1 MPYLYTMPERAKFKL
16 IFYNMKKT
24 VYALTLALPYLFACN
39 SGEKEHS
46 VSDSTAFKSIS
57 EAGLANY
64 IKVLS
69 SDSLEGRKP
78 FSSGEEKTIQY
89 IQQRFTAIGLQP
101 GNGESFFQEVPMVE
115 IKSSPAEIV
124 TFTGAKGK
132 VDFKLL
138 DEIVLGSR
146 RVQPRIDVKNSD
158 VVFAGFGIVAPEFN
172 WNDYE
177 GLDVKGKTVVVMVND
192 PGFYNKELFK
202 GETMTYYGRW
212 TYKFEEAARQ
222 GATGVLIIHDTNA
235 ASYGW
240 NVVRS
245 GWSGPQLNLQ
255 TADNG
260 ASRCAFEG
268 WLSAEATKGL
278 FALAGVSMDLLEEA
292 KKPGFKAI
300 DMQVKTGTT
309 IKQQTKKSMSNNVVA
324 KLTGSERPDEYI
336 IYSAHW
342 DHLGVGEAIEGDS
355 IYNGAVDNAT
365 GVAALF
371 EIAKAFKAAKTAPER
386 SVLFIALTGEEEGL
400 LGSEFYATHPIYP
413 LAKTVANINID
424 ALAPIGRTKDLI
436 VTGMGQSEMDDYASA
451 AAKKQGR
458 SIKSDSN
465 PSAGH
470 FFRSD
475 HFNFAKVGVPALYP
489 STGDDV
495 VGKGMEYGL
504 AQKEAYNEKRYHQPA
519 DEFDESWQLD
529 GMVEDLR
536 LFFDVGYTLSQQT
549 DFPKWKEGSEFKAAG
564 EKR

>member
-1 MPYLYTMPERAKFKL
+1 
-16 IFYNMKKT
+16 MKKT
-24 VYALTLALPYLFACN
+24 VYALALIIPSLFACN
-39 SGEKEHS
+39 SGEKGTGTT
-46 VSDSTAFKSIS
+46 DSAAFKQID
-57 EAGLANY
+57 EASLAQY
-64 IKVLS
+64 VKDLS

-78 FSSGEEKTIQY
+78 FTKGEEKTIQY
-89 IQQRFTAIGLQP
+89 IKRAFEDIGLEP
-101 GNGESFFQEVPMVE
+101 GNKDSYFQEVPMVE
-115 IKSSPAEIV
+115 IKSNPKAILS
-124 TFTGAKGK
+124 FTGSKGK

-138 DEIVLGSR
+138 DEVVLGSR
-146 RVQPRIDVKNSD
+146 RVQPTIEVKSSD

-172 WNDYE
+172 WNDYA

-192 PGFYNKELFK
+192 PGFYNKDLFK

-222 GATGVLIIHDTNA
+222 GATGVLIIHNTEA

-255 TADNG
+255 TEDNG

-268 WLSAEATKGL
+268 WLTADATKRL
-278 FALAGVSMDLLEEA
+278 FELAGVSMDVLEQA
-292 KKPGFKAI
+292 KKPGFKAV
-300 DMQVKTGTT
+300 DLKLTTGTT
-309 IKQQTKKSMSNNVVA
+309 ITQETKKSMSNNVVA
-324 KLTGSERPDEYI
+324 KLKGSKRPDEHI

-342 DHLGVGEAIEGDS
+342 DHLGIGEAIEGDS

-365 GVAALF
+365 GVAGLF

-413 LAKTVANINID
+413 LAKTVANINMD

-436 VTGMGQSEMDDYASA
+436 VTGLGQSEMDDYAA
-451 AAKKQGR
+451 VAAKKQGR
-458 SIKSDSN
+458 TIKPDSN

-475 HFNFAKVGVPALYP
+475 HFNFAKVGIPALYP

-495 VGKGMEYGL
+495 LGKGEEFGL

-519 DEFDESWQLD
+519 DEFDDAWKLD

-536 LFFDVGYTLSQQT
+536 LFFDVGYTLTQESS
-549 DFPKWKEGSEFKAAG
+549 FPKWKEGSEFKAVG

>member
-1 MPYLYTMPERAKFKL
+1 MKTITYL
-16 IFYNMKKT
+16 
-24 VYALTLALPYLFACN
+24 LPFAFPFLLACN
-39 SGEKEHS
+39 SEQRSGS
-46 VSDSTAFKSIS
+46 IADSTAFNSIT
-57 EAGLANY
+57 ETGLAKY
-64 IKVLS
+64 VQELS
-69 SDSLEGRKP
+69 DDHFEGRKP
-78 FSSGEEKTIQY
+78 FTDGEQKTIDYLQKA
-89 IQQRFTAIGLQP
+89 FEEVGLKS

-115 IKSSPAEIV
+115 IKSIPSN
-124 TFTGAKGK
+124 TLSFKGAKGK

-138 DEIVLGSR
+138 DEVVLGSR
-146 RVQPRIDVKNSD
+146 RVQANIDVKNSD
-158 VVFAGFGIVAPEFN
+158 VIFAGFGIVAPEFN

-192 PGFYNKELFK
+192 PGFYDKSLFK

-222 GATGVLIIHDTNA
+222 GATGVLIIHDTDA

-245 GWSGPQLNLQ
+245 GWTGPQLNLQ
-255 TADNG
+255 TEDNG

-268 WLSAEATKGL
+268 WLSADATKKL
-278 FALAGVSMDLLEEA
+278 FAFAGISTDVIQQA
-292 KKPGFKAI
+292 KKPGFHSVDLK
-300 DMQVKTGTT
+300 VTTGTT
-309 IKQQTKKSMSNNVVA
+309 IKQETKKSTSNNVVA
-324 KLTGSERPDEYI
+324 KIEGSKRPDEYI

-365 GVAALF
+365 GVAALL

-386 SVLFIALTGEEEGL
+386 SVLFVALTGEEEGL
-400 LGSEFYATHPIYP
+400 LGSEYYASHPIYP

-424 ALAPIGRTKDLI
+424 ALSPIGRTKDLI
-436 VTGMGQSEMDDYASA
+436 VTGMGQSEMDDYAQRA
-451 AAKKQGR
+451 AEKQGR
-458 SIKSDSN
+458 IIKPDSN

-489 STGDDV
+489 STGDDIL
-495 VGKGMEYGL
+495 GQGEPYGL
-504 AQKEAYNEKRYHQPA
+504 AQKEDYNQKRYHQPA
-519 DEFDESWQLD
+519 DEFNDSWKLD

-536 LFFDVGYTLSQQT
+536 LFFDVGYTLSMET
-549 DFPKWKEGSEFKAAG
+549 VFPKWKEGSEFKAVG
-564 EKR
+564 ESR

>member
-1 MPYLYTMPERAKFKL
+1 
-16 IFYNMKKT
+16 MKKT
-24 VYALTLALPYLFACN
+24 VYALTLAIPYLFACN
-39 SGEKEHS
+39 SGEKGT
-46 VSDSTAFKSIS
+46 VASDSTAFKQIDETS
-57 EAGLANY
+57 LAQY
-64 IKVLS
+64 VKDLS

-78 FSSGEEKTIQY
+78 FTKGEEKTIQY
-89 IQQRFTAIGLQP
+89 IEHAFEDIGLEP
-101 GNGESFFQEVPMVE
+101 GNNNSFFQEVPMVE
-115 IKSSPAEIV
+115 INSSPKEMLSFAG
-124 TFTGAKGK
+124 TKAK
-132 VDFKLL
+132 VDFKIL
-138 DEIVLGSR
+138 DDVVLGSR
-146 RVQPRIDVKNSD
+146 RVQPLIDVKNSD

-222 GATGVLIIHDTNA
+222 GATGVLIIHNTDA

-268 WLSAEATKGL
+268 WLTADATKKL
-278 FALAGVSMDLLEEA
+278 FDLAGVSLDVLEQA
-292 KKPGFKAI
+292 KKPGFKAV
-300 DMQVKTGTT
+300 DLKLSTGTT
-309 IKQQTKKSMSNNVVA
+309 IKQETKKSMSNNVVA
-324 KLTGSERPDEYI
+324 KLTGSKRPDEYI

-342 DHLGVGEAIEGDS
+342 DHLGIGEAIEGDS

-371 EIAKAFKAAKTAPER
+371 EIAKAFKAAETAPER
-386 SVLFIALTGEEEGL
+386 SILFIALTGEEEGL
-400 LGSEFYATHPIYP
+400 LGSEFYASHPIYP
-413 LAKTVANINID
+413 LAKTVANINMD

-436 VTGMGQSEMDDYASA
+436 VTGLGQSEMDDYAA
-451 AAKKQGR
+451 RAAKKQGR
-458 SIKSDSN
+458 TIKPDSN

-495 VGKGMEYGL
+495 LGQGEKVGL
-504 AQKEAYNEKRYHQPA
+504 AQKDAYNEKRYHQPA
-519 DEFDESWQLD
+519 DEFDDSWKLD

-536 LFFDVGYTLSQQT
+536 LFFDVGYTLSQESS
-549 DFPKWKEGSEFKAAG
+549 FPKWKEGSEFKAAG